1 MENFSI
7 IYPSDVLAFY
17 IKHYWILE
25 IESHTSI
32 SERIIPTGYVN
43 LVFHKAD
50 RMYSSSQKSLQPQSF
65 ICGQNSDYADLSAK
79 GKVYMIVVVF
89 QPHGANAFFNIPI
102 DKFYGQ
108 CISVNDIE
116 SKHLSELEDRIQN
129 TDNNNQCINL
139 IEKYLI
145 RKLYSLENYQYKR
158 IISTIQ
164 QINTQTQINITN
176 LADKACLST
185 KQFNRIF
192 MQYVGTSPK
201 EFSRIIRFQ
210 RSLYTLQTKP
220 EISLTELSYHC
231 GYYDQSH
238 LIRDFKSF
246 SGYNP
251 SEYLSVCAP
260 YSDYFS

>member
-1 MENFSI
+1 MENFCI
-7 IYPSDVLAFY
+7 IYPSVILAPY

-25 IESHTSI
+25 VETYRSI
-32 SERIIPTGYVN
+32 SERVIPTGYVN

-50 RMYSSSQKSLQPQSF
+50 RMFSSSEKSLQPQSF
-65 ICGQNSDYADLSAK
+65 ICGQNPDFTDLTTE

-89 QPHGANAFFNIPI
+89 QPYGASAFFDIPI
-102 DKFYGQ
+102 DEFYGQ
-108 CISVNDIE
+108 CVSVNDIE
-116 SKHLSELEDRIQN
+116 NKHLSELEERIQN

-139 IEKYLI
+139 IEQYLI
-145 RKLYSLENYQYKR
+145 KKLYSLEDYQYKR
-158 IISTIQ
+158 IVSTIHL
-164 QINTQTQINITN
+164 INNQTQINITN

-192 MQYVGTSPK
+192 KQYVGTSPK
-201 EFSRIIRFQ
+201 EFSRIVRFQ
-210 RSLYTLQTKP
+210 RSLYTLQIKP
-220 EISLTELSYHC
+220 TTSLTDLSYHC

-238 LIRDFKSF
+238 LIREFKSF